1 MNTVVSYFK
10 SVYIEISGITWPKRR
25 RVTVDSTIVVVGLVV
40 GGALI
45 ALLDYGFSQIFTYLV
60 GKVS

>member
-1 MNTVVSYFK
+1 MNKIVWYFK
-10 SVYIEISGITWPKRR
+10 SVYKEISGITWPKRR
-25 RVTVDSTIVVVGLVV
+25 RVTVDSTIVVAGLVL
-40 GGALI
+40 GGAMI